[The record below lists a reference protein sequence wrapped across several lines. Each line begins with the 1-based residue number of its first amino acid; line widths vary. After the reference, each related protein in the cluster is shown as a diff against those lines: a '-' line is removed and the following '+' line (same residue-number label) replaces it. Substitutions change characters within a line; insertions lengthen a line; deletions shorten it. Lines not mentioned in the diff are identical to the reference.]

1 MNEVERA
8 KKFAEA
14 AKEVEKAKREVKQY
28 SSFLDSD
35 CTLNRNMDKSA
46 RDLKFAQEKLAQA
59 QKNLDRLK

>member
-14 AKEVEKAKREVKQY
+14 AKKVEQAKREVKQY
-28 SSFLDSD
+28 SSFLSSD
-35 CTLNRNMDKSA
+35 CTLGRNMDKSA
-46 RDLKFAQEKLAQA
+46 RDLKFAQEKLTQA